1 LIPPAPEESLT
12 AAAATVL
19 STAEAVEKADAARRL
34 NADWLAGR
42 FARRGVPCAPPRP
55 ARPARPA
62 LLPPR
67 DMPRRRKAGT
77 LASRIALVHAIAHI
91 ELNAIDLAV
100 DLVARFAG
108 PDLPDRFV
116 TDWLQV
122 ADDEA
127 RHFLML
133 RQRLLELDADYGD
146 LPAHDGLWEAA
157 MQTAH
162 DLTARMAVAHM
173 VLEARGLD
181 VTPAM
186 IARLQRMGDTQTAG
200 ILSVIYRDEITH
212 VATATRW
219 FGDLTGLEGAALEQC
234 WQEHVRAG
242 FRGSL
247 KRPFNAEA
255 RSAAGMRPD
264 MYEPLAEPPTDAGA

>member
-1 LIPPAPEESLT
+1 MIPPAPEESLT

-19 STAEAVEKADAARRL
+19 STAEAVEKADAARHL

-77 LASRIALVHAIAHI
+77 LASRVALVHAIAHI

-219 FGDLTGLEGAALEQC
+219 FGHLTGLEGAALEQC

-255 RSAAGMRPD
+255 RSAAGMRPN